1 MPVEEIIKTLCIQ
14 TPIIIQDNM
23 TFIYIYSI
31 CKLILGKIANF
42 PKIADTLTKFFHTEH
57 TNFSRERENRAQK
70 VLYGASL
77 AGSLILLAGTENS
90 ANGISWLILVIGSK

>member
-1 MPVEEIIKTLCIQ
+1 
-14 TPIIIQDNM
+14 M

-57 TNFSRERENRAQK
+57 NEGPPDAEVEDT
-70 VLYGASL
+70 SL
-77 AGSLILLAGTENS
+77 WGSLRAFLSEKKTH
-90 ANGISWLILVIGSK
+90 